1 MQIRFKESDVRVH
14 TEQLC
19 FLTGKIAKLDCLRLS
34 VLTAGMMWLFNNR
47 MNTCIKHI
55 TQIKLF
61 NQICCLEKAVLNTVV
76 NTTRQQSCSATERT
90 TLHGGNFKPFFKVW
104 GSTPFSYARYCQE
117 QEMLH
122 FLFLNN
128 RYLFLPTL
136 VFEILGVAEVS
147 TFYISTFLHNHSQ
160 LRELDFKLLKIY
172 F

>member
-1 MQIRFKESDVRVH
+1 MQIRFKASDVRVH

-34 VLTAGMMWLFNNR
+34 VLTVGMMWLFNNR

-76 NTTRQQSCSATERT
+76 NTTRQQSSSATERT
-90 TLHGGNFKPFFKVW
+90 TLHGGNFKPLFKVW

-117 QEMLH
+117 QEMLP

-147 TFYISTFLHNHSQ
+147 TFYTSTFLHNHSQ
-160 LRELDFKLLKIY
+160 LRELDFKLLKIH